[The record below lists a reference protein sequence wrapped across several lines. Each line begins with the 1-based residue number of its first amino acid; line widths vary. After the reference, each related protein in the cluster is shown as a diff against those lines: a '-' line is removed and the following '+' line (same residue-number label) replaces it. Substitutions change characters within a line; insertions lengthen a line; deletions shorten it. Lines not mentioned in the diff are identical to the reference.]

1 MSEASLLTSVPLIPI
16 ATPISEAFKEG
27 VGPLAGPVFAAA
39 VGACLL
45 PWAVFVQYHVGL
57 VEYLKPGLE
66 FSRAEAE
73 ATVIRS
79 LPWLDRSGG
88 PVATQINWEVWLF
101 YLFHAMPVIAL
112 GIAWWR
118 ARRGNE
124 RWVGESAGVAAI
136 AVMVTR
142 KLLDSRII

>member
-1 MSEASLLTSVPLIPI
+1 M
-16 ATPISEAFKEG
+16 
-27 VGPLAGPVFAAA
+27 
-39 VGACLL
+39 
-45 PWAVFVQYHVGL
+45 
-57 VEYLKPGLE
+57 
-66 FSRAEAE
+66 
-73 ATVIRS
+73 IRS

-118 ARRGNE
+118 ARRGDE

-136 AVMVTR
+136 AVMAIVMNLGSFARRSWLVCLTQVR
-142 KLLDSRII
+142 RRQCSGPG